1 MTAVAAEPGHDRTPH
16 VHNMLASAVAGRPV
30 EVVAGR
36 PGEQAWSDGHT
47 ITLSPSEDPRKAI
60 EAVVVHSALIGA
72 GSLSSE
78 LMRSLLWH
86 SRLRRRFLKIEG
98 PRAVAELR
106 DLLPRS
112 LAYMI
117 RDDIARL
124 SDSPAASLALARTG
138 SAFPESGLY
147 LGAIRPRQVLAALPT
162 DAATPECRDSG
173 ERSAAAAGSTHPVP
187 PTQMPDDSFFFSAA
201 NGSLL
206 MGRLLRALLRG
217 AGLAGTDGP
226 VGGRSM
232 SQLSAAGH
240 ARSTAV
246 IGTTVADDPVTS
258 PSGRGFRYPEW
269 DSRSGRYRPEWC
281 TVRVVESDDRPQG
294 SMVNPDLGMR
304 RPLSRLGTGF
314 GIRRRQPYGDDIDL
328 DAAVEDRVCAL
339 TTQESD
345 GAFYLATGRDRRD
358 LSALILL
365 DISGSTAE
373 PGVGR
378 VRIHDHQRIAVAAL
392 ATTMQRLGD
401 RVAVYACS
409 SHGRHNVRLTTL
421 KTFAECNERSL
432 LARLNQLEPCGYSR
446 LGAAIRHGASI
457 INQSGGTTRRLLIVV
472 SDGLAFDHGYD
483 LDHGARDVRK
493 ALAEVRSRGTG
504 CLCLTVGAT
513 APSEDLPLVFGTA
526 AYAAVPRPDQL
537 APVIATLCQAALRTA
552 EVRRNQ
558 SGHRKDHRSDA
569 DA

>member
-1 MTAVAAEPGHDRTPH
+1 MTTVAAEPGHSGAPH

-30 EVVAGR
+30 EVVAGG

-47 ITLSPSEDPRKAI
+47 ITLDPSEDSRKAI
-60 EAVVVHSALIGA
+60 EAVVVHAALIGA

-78 LMRSLLWH
+78 LMRPLLWH

-112 LAYMI
+112 LNYMI
-117 RDDIARL
+117 CDDIARL
-124 SDSPAASLALARTG
+124 SDSPAASLALARTQ
-138 SAFPESGLY
+138 AATPESGLY
-147 LGAIRPRQVLAALPT
+147 LGVLRPRQVLAVRPT
-162 DAATPECRDSG
+162 GTATPEDKVTG
-173 ERSAAAAGSTHPVP
+173 ERSGVAEGATSPVP
-187 PTQMPDDSFFFSAA
+187 PTPMPDDSFFFSAG

-232 SQLSAAGH
+232 SPLGAAGR

-246 IGTTVADDPVTS
+246 IGTKVADDPATS

-269 DSRSGRYRPEWC
+269 DSRSGRYWPEWC
-281 TVRVVESDDRPQG
+281 TVRVVEPDDRPQG
-294 SMVNPDLGMR
+294 SMANADLGMR

-314 GIRRRQPYGDDIDL
+314 GIRRRQPYGDDIDI
-328 DAAVEDRVCAL
+328 DAAVEGRICAL

-401 RVAVYACS
+401 RVAVYGFS

-421 KTFAECNERSL
+421 KTFAEYNERSL
-432 LARLNQLEPCGYSR
+432 LGRLHQLEPCGYSR

-457 INQSGGTTRRLLIVV
+457 IDQGGGTTRRLLIVV

-504 CLCLTVGAT
+504 CLCLTVGAS
-513 APSEDLPLVFGTA
+513 APSEELPLVFGTA
-526 AYAAVPRPDQL
+526 AHAAVARPDQL
-537 APVIATLCQAALRTA
+537 APVIASLCRAALRTA
-552 EVRRNQ
+552 EVRRHQ
-558 SGHRKDHRSDA
+558 
-569 DA
+569 